1 MATYDSIKYKSTTI
15 ENLNDTGTTGSKVAV
30 GTTGQRGSTTG
41 QFRYNSTT
49 GKFEGTDGTSFSII
63 EPAPTVTSVSPTEVD
78 SGAGGNESFVITGTN
93 YSSGDTASFVADD
106 ASTITA
112 SSTTIDSGTQ
122 ITAVIA
128 KSSFDNDKEPY
139 DVKITKSS
147 GTTGSL
153 ENQINVDSAPTWT
166 TTAGSLGSVAETA
179 TGDHFTLVAADA
191 EGDTV
196 AYTETGGTSLADAGF
211 TLNSSTGVI
220 SGDPD
225 DVSGDT
231 TISFDVRATAGGKTA
246 DRSFSIT
253 VNSDMSV
260 YVDLWGAGG
269 GGSNTAANEARG
281 GAGGFATGQITLLEG
296 TDYVVY
302 VGRKGTYGTFSSVIF
317 PDNGLCVST
326 TNRGDGGGSTRFG
339 LYTQSG
345 FNLTDSAG
353 DYNNTSAVYQLIA
366 GGGGGGTVYSGQT
379 GTPLSYG
386 GGTDGADGGG
396 YYGLPGGE
404 TASSPGLKGTQ
415 SAGGAGG
422 TGGRGDNGTAGAKY
436 SGGESD
442 SGGGGGG
449 YYGGGGAAAFYANG
463 GGGSGFLNTGGGLL
477 TNTGFENAI
486 TDSANYY
493 TAPDGTRSNKPA
505 GAGEGG
511 YSGST
516 VAGAG
521 GDGAVIFTLA

>member
-63 EPAPTVTSVSPTEVD
+63 EPAPTVTSVSPTVVD
-78 SGAGGNESFVITGTN
+78 SGAGGNESFTITGTN

-253 VNSDMSV
+253 V
-260 YVDLWGAGG
+260 VDPTLYIGA
-269 GGSNTAANEARG
+269 S
-281 GAGGFATGQITLLEG
+281 
-296 TDYVVY
+296 
-302 VGRKGTYGTFSSVIF
+302 
-317 PDNGLCVST
+317 
-326 TNRGDGGGSTRFG
+326 
-339 LYTQSG
+339 
-345 FNLTDSAG
+345 
-353 DYNNTSAVYQLIA
+353 
-366 GGGGGGTVYSGQT
+366 
-379 GTPLSYG
+379 
-386 GGTDGADGGG
+386 
-396 YYGLPGGE
+396 
-404 TASSPGLKGTQ
+404 
-415 SAGGAGG
+415 
-422 TGGRGDNGTAGAKY
+422 
-436 SGGESD
+436 
-442 SGGGGGG
+442 
-449 YYGGGGAAAFYANG
+449 
-463 GGGSGFLNTGGGLL
+463 
-477 TNTGFENAI
+477 
-486 TDSANYY
+486 
-493 TAPDGTRSNKPA
+493 
-505 GAGEGG
+505 
-511 YSGST
+511 
-516 VAGAG
+516 
-521 GDGAVIFTLA
+521 